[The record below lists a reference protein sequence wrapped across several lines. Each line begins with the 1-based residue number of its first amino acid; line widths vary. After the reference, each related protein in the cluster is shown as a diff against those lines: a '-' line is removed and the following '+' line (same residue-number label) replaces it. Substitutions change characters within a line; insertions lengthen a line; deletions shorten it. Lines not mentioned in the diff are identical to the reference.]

1 MIVSFEGEIWHS
13 EDLDKLASGL
23 VFEMVFDELTGATSA
38 GAVSRRRDRQI
49 PVPTVHV
56 ELQKL
61 ANKQLGPAGGIP

>member
-1 MIVSFEGEIWHS
+1 M

-38 GAVSRRRDRQI
+38 SAVSGRRDRQFA
-49 PVPTVHV
+49 VPTVHV

-61 ANKQLGPAGGIP
+61 SNKQLDPAGGIP